1 MIDMHMHTI
10 YSDGDKTVEEI
21 LKMCEERKLEY
32 ISITDHNTCK
42 QYEDKALHKNIF
54 IGKIIKGVEMN
65 ATFKNKK
72 IEVLGYKIKY
82 PKIIEEWSQ
91 KFFSKEVLKEQ
102 QESSKRKLLDICNKK
117 GLIYDESKIEK
128 NIPVYQPLKLKN
140 NNEAI
145 EIIKSYQPDIIV
157 VVAFGQILPKSIL
170 DIPKFG
176 CINVHVSLLPKYR
189 GAAPINWVIINGEE
203 KTGVTTMYMDEG
215 LDTGDM
221 ILTEEFD
228 LDDEITAGELH
239 DKMKDRG
246 ADVLIETLKQIE
258 KGTAHRIP
266 QNHEEFT
273 YAPMMNKA
281 LGEIN
286 WSKSAREIH
295 NLVRGV
301 NPWPSAYTTYEGSTM
316 KVWKTEVLNETSDKE
331 PGTIL
336 KVDKDGIRIST
347 KDNVVLVKEI
357 QMPGKKRVLVSEY
370 IKGNNI
376 NTNTILG

>member
-1 MIDMHMHTI
+1 MKIVFMGTPDIAKGCLQKLIDEKLDVVGVVTQA
-10 YSDGDKTVEEI
+10 DKPI
-21 LKMCEERKLEY
+21 GRGKKMGMPPVKELALE
-32 ISITDHNTCK
+32 H
-42 QYEDKALHKNIF
+42 
-54 IGKIIKGVEMN
+54 
-65 ATFKNKK
+65 
-72 IEVLGYKIKY
+72 
-82 PKIIEEWSQ
+82 
-91 KFFSKEVLKEQ
+91 
-102 QESSKRKLLDICNKK
+102 
-117 GLIYDESKIEK
+117 
-128 NIPVYQPLKLKN
+128 NIPVYQPAKARDEEFINTLK
-140 NNEAI
+140 
-145 EIIKSYQPDIIV
+145 EINPDLIIV
-157 VVAFGQILPKSIL
+157 VAYGQILPKALL

-176 CINVHVSLLPKYR
+176 CVNVHVSLLPKYR
-189 GAAPINWVIINGEE
+189 GAAPINWVIINGEQ
-203 KTGVTTMYMDEG
+203 KTGVTTMYMNEG
-215 LDTGDM
+215 LDTGDI
-221 ILTEEFD
+221 ILQSEFA
-228 LDDEITAGELH
+228 LSDEITAGELH

-258 KGTAHRIP
+258 KGTAPRIP

-331 PGTIL
+331 SGTIL

-376 NTNTILG
+376 NTNIILG

>member
-1 MIDMHMHTI
+1 MQKLIDEKYDIIGVVTQP
-10 YSDGDKTVEEI
+10 DKPQNRGKKLGMPPVKELA
-21 LKMCEERKLEY
+21 LK
-32 ISITDHNTCK
+32 
-42 QYEDKALHKNIF
+42 
-54 IGKIIKGVEMN
+54 
-65 ATFKNKK
+65 
-72 IEVLGYKIKY
+72 
-82 PKIIEEWSQ
+82 
-91 KFFSKEVLKEQ
+91 
-102 QESSKRKLLDICNKK
+102 
-117 GLIYDESKIEK
+117 YD
-128 NIPVYQPLKLKN
+128 IPVYQPIKARDEEFVATLKELN
-140 NNEAI
+140 
-145 EIIKSYQPDIIV
+145 PDIIV

-228 LDDEITAGELH
+228 LDDKITAGELH

-258 KGTAHRIP
+258 KGTAPRIP